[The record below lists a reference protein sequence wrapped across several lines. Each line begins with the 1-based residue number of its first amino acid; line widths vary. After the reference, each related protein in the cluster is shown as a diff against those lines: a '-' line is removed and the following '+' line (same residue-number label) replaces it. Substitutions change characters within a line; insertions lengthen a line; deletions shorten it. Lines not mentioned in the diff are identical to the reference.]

1 MHVKD
6 YMKRINKVGRLAKP
20 MEMRIV
26 SSRQAHT
33 VMSTLK
39 NSNGHSKQS
48 IRASS
53 HLNDGS
59 RKIGGFESPSRHVNK
74 GTRLIYF
81 FIFCSFCFLE
91 VDSELTPMSSP
102 FKFWGMEM
110 QSMSMQS
117 PSWCGTGRNTAHIPY
132 AYEPPLGENRDLGE
146 ILDSTLTQNPRLI

>member
-1 MHVKD
+1 
-6 YMKRINKVGRLAKP
+6 MKRINKVGRLAKP

-74 GTRLIYF
+74 GTRLIYHF
-81 FIFCSFCFLE
+81 FILFILILL
-91 VDSELTPMSSP
+91 VDSELTPVSSP
-102 FKFWGMEM
+102 FKVWGMEM

>member
-1 MHVKD
+1 MNQRCNS
-6 YMKRINKVGRLAKP
+6 MKRI
-20 MEMRIV
+20 
-26 SSRQAHT
+26 
-33 VMSTLK
+33 
-39 NSNGHSKQS
+39 
-48 IRASS
+48 
-53 HLNDGS
+53 
-59 RKIGGFESPSRHVNK
+59 NK

-81 FIFCSFCFLE
+81 FIFCSFCILM

-132 AYEPPLGENRDLGE
+132 AYEPLLGENRDVGE